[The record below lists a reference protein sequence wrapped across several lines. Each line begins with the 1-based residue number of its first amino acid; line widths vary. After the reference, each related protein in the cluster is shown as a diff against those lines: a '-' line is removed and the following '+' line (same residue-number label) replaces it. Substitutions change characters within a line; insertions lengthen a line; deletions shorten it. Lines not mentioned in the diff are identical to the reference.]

1 MLGFAS
7 SSTGIHEFNSFLAAS
22 HDTDAGVYVS
32 FDGDTSGILIE
43 GIALADLSMV
53 TLCSHDKSKTQ
64 GRK

>member
-43 GIALADLSMV
+43 GIVV